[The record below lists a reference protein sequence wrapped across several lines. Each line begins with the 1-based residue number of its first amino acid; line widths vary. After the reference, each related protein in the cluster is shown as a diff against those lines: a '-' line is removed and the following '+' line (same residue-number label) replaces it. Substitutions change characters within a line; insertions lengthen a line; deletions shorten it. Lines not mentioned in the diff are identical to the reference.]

1 MSRLTSAFSPIHNI
15 KHLLSRPSANF
26 SVIDGFR
33 ALSMMMILV
42 FHSFTIYVVMNPN
55 LELNQVIE
63 EGGYLWS
70 WVWNSDKSVDVFFVI
85 SGFLITGILLRQID
99 KLGHV
104 KMGNF
109 YARRFLRLSPV
120 YYFVIMLYWIL
131 LGQMESSNTENLWAN
146 VLYVNNFI
154 DYDSQAMNWTW
165 TLAIE
170 EQFYLLFPILLMGLM
185 KHTGNPLRWMWVLFA
200 FSFFVRWW
208 VMWTDD
214 WIFNTPQ
221 SVLAVDREFHAHHFS
236 VLYDN
241 LYTRF
246 GALLAGCIAGYYY
259 QYHRPELAKFFSS
272 TVGKAFAWGNF
283 VVLMALMIV
292 PMISVRFDEYETLNV
307 IYQVASRNIFSLAT
321 SVLIIASLEK
331 GALSTGLNFLL
342 GNRFW
347 YPLAQLSYSM
357 YLVHVVAISVVCS
370 VVLAEIKA
378 NAALYVHWSTYEVVG
393 VVFAASAFTT
403 IFVAVII
410 YLLIERP
417 IMNLRR

>member
-185 KHTGNPLRWMWVLFA
+185 KHTSNPLRWMWVLFA

-221 SVLAVDREFHAHHFS
+221 SMLAVDREFHAHHFS

-259 QYHRPELAKFFSS
+259 QYHRSELAAFFSS
-272 TVGKAFAWGNF
+272 TAGKIFAWGNF
-283 VVLMALMIV
+283 GVMMALMIV
-292 PMISVRFDEYETLNV
+292 PMISVRFDDYATLNV
-307 IYQVASRNIFSLAT
+307 IYQVASRNVFSIAV

-378 NAALYVHWSTYEVVG
+378 NEALYIHWSTYEVVG

>member
-1 MSRLTSAFSPIHNI
+1 MSRLTTAFSPVHNL
-15 KHLLSRPSANF
+15 KHLFSRPSANF

-131 LGQMESSNTENLWAN
+131 LGQMESSHTENLWAN

-170 EQFYLLFPILLMGLM
+170 EQFYVLFPILLMGLM
-185 KHTGNPLRWMWVLFA
+185 KYTGNPLRWMWVLFA

-259 QYHRPELAKFFSS
+259 QYHRSELATFFSS
-272 TVGKAFAWGNF
+272 TVGKIFAWGNF
-283 VVLMALMIV
+283 AVLMALMII
-292 PMISVRFDEYETLNV
+292 PMISVRFDDYATLNV
-307 IYQVASRNIFSLAT
+307 VYQVASRNIFSIAI

-370 VVLAEIKA
+370 IVLAEIKV
-378 NAALYVHWSTYEVVG
+378 NAALYVHWSTYEIVG

>member
-1 MSRLTSAFSPIHNI
+1 MSRLISAFSPVRNI
-15 KHLLSRPSANF
+15 KHLLFRPSANF

-55 LELNQVIE
+55 LELNTVIE

-104 KMGNF
+104 RMGNF
-109 YARRFLRLSPV
+109 YWRRFLRLSPV
-120 YYFVIMLYWIL
+120 YYFVILLYWLL
-131 LGQMESSNTENLWAN
+131 LGQMESSNTGNLWAN

-154 DYDSQAMNWTW
+154 PYDDQAMNWTW

-170 EQFYLLFPILLMGLM
+170 EQFYLLFPILLMVLM
-185 KHTGNPLRWMWVLFA
+185 KHTGTPLRWMWALFG
-200 FSFFVRWW
+200 FSFLVRWGVIW
-208 VMWTDD
+208 SDD
-214 WIFNTPQ
+214 WIYNTPQ

-246 GALLAGCIAGYYY
+246 GALLAGCIGGYYY
-259 QYHRPELAKFFSS
+259 QYHRSEVSQFFISRA
-272 TVGKAFAWGNF
+272 GKIFAWLSFG
-283 VVLMALMIV
+283 VVLMLMIV
-292 PMISVRFDEYETLNV
+292 PLISVRFDEFATLNV
-307 IYQVASRNIFSLAT
+307 VNQVASRNIFSLCIAI
-321 SVLIIASLEK
+321 LILASLEK
-331 GALSTGLNFLL
+331 GALSTGLNAVL

-347 YPLAQLSYSM
+347 FPLAQLSYSM

-370 VVLAEIKA
+370 IVIAAIKTKPEI
-378 NAALYVHWSTYEVVG
+378 YGSWSVYEVVG
-393 VVFAASAFTT
+393 VVFAASSVTT
-403 IFVAVII
+403 IFVAVVI